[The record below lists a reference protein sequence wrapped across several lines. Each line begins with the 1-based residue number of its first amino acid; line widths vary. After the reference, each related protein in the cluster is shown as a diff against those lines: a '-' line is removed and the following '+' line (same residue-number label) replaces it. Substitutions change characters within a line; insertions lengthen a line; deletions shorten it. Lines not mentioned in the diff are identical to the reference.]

1 MLTVGV
7 DVGGTNIKSAL
18 IEVGDV
24 KDASSYRISKFVSIP
39 TQASEGRDAV
49 VANIIKSIEHFDWR
63 ACDIIAVATAGTVD
77 WDSGEI
83 VYATNTIP
91 NYTGTKLS
99 KILSEHFGK
108 RVVVINDAV
117 SALIAEGFLGAG
129 KRYDSVMM
137 FTIGTGL
144 GASFLTGKTLDSDT
158 IVDTRLGHYVLHDDG
173 RECTCGQKGCA
184 EQYVSATA
192 LKRYGNDNLYQLF
205 HTSDIVKKKVLS
217 DYYKDLSKVIARSIE
232 LYDPALV
239 VIGGGVI
246 EMSEYWWQ
254 NFLKEYKSKCSAPIA
269 PASLGNKAGVLGSVY
284 ANINGVF
291 KNQ

>member
-1 MLTVGV
+1 MLTIGV

-24 KDASSYRISKFVSIP
+24 NDENAYKILKFASLP
-39 TQASEGRDAV
+39 TQADEGRDTV
-49 VANIIKSIEHFDWR
+49 VANIIKSIEQFDWC
-63 ACDIIAVATAGTVD
+63 ACDVIAVATAGTVD

-83 VYATNTIP
+83 TYATDTIP

-99 KILSEHFGK
+99 KKLSEHFGK

-129 KRYDSVMM
+129 KKHDSVMT

-144 GASFLTGKTLDSDT
+144 GASFLMGKTLDSKT
-158 IVDTRLGHYVLHDDG
+158 IIDTRLGHFVLHEDG
-173 RECTCGQKGCA
+173 RLCTCGQKGCA

-192 LKRYGNDNLYQLF
+192 LKRYGNENLYQLF
-205 HTSDIVKKKVLS
+205 HTTDVVQKKVLS
-217 DYYKDLSKVIARSIE
+217 DYYKDLSNVIARSIE
-232 LYDPALV
+232 LYNPSII

-254 NFLKEYKSKCSAPIA
+254 NFLKQYKSKCSAPIA
-269 PASLGNKAGVLGSVY
+269 PASLGNKAGVLGGVY
-284 ANINGVF
+284 ASIHGVF